1 MSISNDVRGIK
12 SNLRS
17 RYMELRRELSPQ
29 TKALLDSGVFDRIIR
44 LRQYRNAKIVIT
56 YVSKDIEVD
65 TLKLI
70 EKAIDDGKTVA
81 VPKCV
86 KGTRNIDFYCIH
98 SLDMLEK
105 STFGVMEPKTEQ
117 CQKLTDFSDSVCI
130 VPGMSFDVKGFR
142 LGYGKGYYDRFLA
155 EYSGTTVGICYAS
168 CVRWKDLPRNKHDK
182 PVDLIVTENYIRRTN
197 IKR

>member
-44 LRQYRNAKIVIT
+44 LRQYRNANIVIT

-86 KGTRNIDFYCIH
+86 KGTRNMDFYCIH

-105 STFGVMEPKTEQ
+105 RLSALWNPK
-117 CQKLTDFSDSVCI
+117 
-130 VPGMSFDVKGFR
+130 
-142 LGYGKGYYDRFLA
+142 
-155 EYSGTTVGICYAS
+155 
-168 CVRWKDLPRNKHDK
+168 RNSAKS
-182 PVDLIVTENYIRRTN
+182 
-197 IKR
+197 